1 MRSRQDLT
9 AQTLTELQIT
19 KEAIYSIFS
28 DIAKIFNESNIVF
41 RRIQSS
47 GERAN
52 RFSATQGTYGF
63 SVVVIVSSYVS
74 LAELSSVFHG
84 SLSRDLE
91 TGFFLR
97 DMHHDFEGKIEFRLV
112 FSLNKRWYSTG
123 FFAEVLRDNL
133 ADMLQ
138 LAESRKKAR
147 EMQQRLARTIALV
160 SGSTTQPSLIPA
172 MMHRFVDP
180 CSQDL
185 SVRRVILSPA
195 PSVRQEAFCPRVNS
209 NWDSLFRRRGVAQP
223 MPLDPIALRQ
233 RPVL

>member
-74 LAELSSVFHG
+74 LAVC
-84 SLSRDLE
+84 SLL
-91 TGFFLR
+91 LCLP
-97 DMHHDFEGKIEFRLV
+97 H
-112 FSLNKRWYSTG
+112 
-123 FFAEVLRDNL
+123 
-133 ADMLQ
+133 
-138 LAESRKKAR
+138 
-147 EMQQRLARTIALV
+147 
-160 SGSTTQPSLIPA
+160 
-172 MMHRFVDP
+172 
-180 CSQDL
+180 
-185 SVRRVILSPA
+185 
-195 PSVRQEAFCPRVNS
+195 
-209 NWDSLFRRRGVAQP
+209 
-223 MPLDPIALRQ
+223 
-233 RPVL
+233 